1 MKEKKEEGTIMSAS
15 ERVATQLD
23 AQRSMHALRLHDRGG
38 PERLVYEQ
46 APVPPV
52 GVGDA
57 LVHVRAASITPTELD
72 WPPTWEDRAGRDR
85 RPVIPAHEVAGV
97 VATLGYGATGAAVGD
112 AVYALTDWYR
122 DGAAAE
128 YVAVE
133 ARDLAPLPATLSF
146 EQAAAVPLAG
156 LTAWQALFDHGR
168 LTAGQT
174 ALILGAGGG
183 VGTFAVQL
191 AHGVGARVVG
201 TGRAWARQV
210 VMDLGADAFI
220 DLEREAL
227 DEGTAGAADVVVDLV
242 GGDVLRSAW
251 AVVKPGGVLVSPVT
265 DPQASGSARPAAR
278 SVFFVVVPDRAELIA
293 LAQRIEAGALRPI
306 VGRVEPLAR
315 GREAFEAKR
324 TPGVPGKIVLAVSAE

>member
-1 MKEKKEEGTIMSAS
+1 MSAS
-15 ERVATQLD
+15 ESAAAQLATQ
-23 AQRSMHALRLHDRGG
+23 RHMHALRLHERGG
-38 PERLVYEQ
+38 PERLVYEP

-57 LVHVRAASITPTELD
+57 LVRVRSASITPTELD
-72 WPPTWEDRAGRDR
+72 WQPTWEDRAGRDR
-85 RPVIPAHEVAGV
+85 RPVIPAHEAAGV
-97 VATLGYGATGAAVGD
+97 VAALGYGATGVAIGD

-156 LTAWQALFDHGR
+156 LTAWQALFDHGH
-168 LTAGQT
+168 LAAGQT

-183 VGTFAVQL
+183 VGSFAVQL
-191 AHGVGARVVG
+191 AHGAGAHVVG

-210 VMDLGADAFI
+210 VMDLGADVFI

-227 DEGTAGAADVVVDLV
+227 DGGRAGAADVVFDLV
-242 GGDVLRSAW
+242 GGDLLRSAW
-251 AVVKPGGVLVSPVT
+251 AVVKPGGVLVSAVA
-265 DPQASGSARPAAR
+265 DPQASGGARPGAR

-293 LAQRIEAGALRPI
+293 LARQIEAGMVQPI
-306 VGRVEPLAR
+306 VGRVEPLAK
-315 GREAFEAKR
+315 GRAAFEAKH
-324 TPGVPGKIVLAVSAE
+324 TPGVPGKIVLAVSEE